1 MGVKFQSR
9 TFYVFQIKLSRIEY
23 ACSAFQKFVINC
35 DIQAFEVRQLQ
46 FLVER
51 DSFIKVRMR
60 NCDLCGVYK
69 KYPHSFLLWTFLGF
83 AYCCMF
89 SEPSMRNCN
98 LCGVYKKYPH
108 SFLLWTFLGFAYCCM
123 FSEPSGLS
131 DAGDYPYLLAMYN
144 KTLHFE
150 FLYHFEVHTASWR
163 LEFFH
168 CEQNLKQNA
177 LFLLK
182 RILFLYLK

>member
-1 MGVKFQSR
+1 MGVKFHSR
-9 TFYVFQIKLSRIEY
+9 TFYVFQTKLSRIEY

-51 DSFIKVRMR
+51 DSFIKVR
-60 NCDLCGVYK
+60 
-69 KYPHSFLLWTFLGF
+69 
-83 AYCCMF
+83 
-89 SEPSMRNCN
+89 MRNCN

-182 RILFLYLK
+182 RILFLYLKW